1 MPNFAERNPSM
12 FAHGFVF
19 LIVLSVASS
28 SLLEENMPTPDVKIA
43 SVPIKNN
50 FKTAMVIRFVVI

>member
-1 MPNFAERNPSM
+1 M

-28 SLLEENMPTPDVKIA
+28 PLLEENMPAPDVKIA

-50 FKTAMVIRFVVI
+50 FKVDAAKRFVVIRYPPPIN